1 MKFIKEF
8 AEHKK
13 EVIPIESLFTDDE
26 FLEIKDLYTDLVDE
40 LNLTDVESEGKMTSP
55 MTSHLGWFSKIS
67 GEKFKIDISIRNA
80 TLIGYQDYD
89 VYAVGSQEDR
99 ERYNLVMKGL
109 QPFIERMKSI
119 GYDVYKRDIDI
130 KIDSWKYITA
140 GIKISITK

>member
-13 EVIPIESLFTDDE
+13 ETIESFTDDE
-26 FLEIKDLYTDLVDE
+26 FLEIKDLYTDLVDD
-40 LNLTDVESEGKMTSP
+40 LNLTDVESEGKMTLP
-55 MTSHLGWFSKIS
+55 MTSHLVWKLFN
-67 GEKFKIDISIRNA
+67 KIDISIRTA
-80 TLIGYQDYD
+80 TLIGYQDYN
-89 VYAVGSQEDR
+89 VYAIGSQEDR
-99 ERYNLVMKGL
+99 DRYNLVMNHL
-109 QPFIERMKSI
+109 RAFIERMKSI

>member
-8 AEHKK
+8 TEHKN
-13 EVIPIESLFTDDE
+13 EVILTESLFTDDE
-26 FLEIKDLYTDLVDE
+26 FLEIKDLYTDLVDD
-40 LNLTDVESEGKMTSP
+40 LNLTDVESERKMTSP
-55 MTSHLGWFSKIS
+55 MTSHFGYPTADPI
-67 GEKFKIDISIRNA
+67 FKIDISIRTA

-99 ERYNLVMKGL
+99 DRYNFVMNHL
-109 QPFIERMKSI
+109 RTFIDRMKSI

>member
-1 MKFIKEF
+1 MIFIKEF
-8 AEHKK
+8 AEHKN
-13 EVIPIESLFTDDE
+13 EGFTDDE

-40 LNLTDVESEGKMTSP
+40 LNLTDVESEGEMTTP
-55 MTSHLGWFSKIS
+55 MTSHLVWKLFA
-67 GEKFKIDISIRNA
+67 KIDISIRTA
-80 TLIGYQDYD
+80 TLIGYQDYN

-99 ERYNLVMKGL
+99 DRYNLVMNHL
-109 QPFIERMKSI
+109 RTFIERMKSI

>member
-67 GEKFKIDISIRNA
+67 GEKFKIDISIRSA

-119 GYDVYKRDIDI
+119 GYDVLR
-130 KIDSWKYITA
+130 
-140 GIKISITK
+140 GILI